1 MPTPFNPPA
10 ASTGS
15 EDLISSKQREFVAKL
30 LDDRE
35 KTVESLDELLMAVKG
50 KQLDQLNRTEASAL
64 ITLLIGR
71 ERPRRR

>member
-1 MPTPFNPPA
+1 MPTPSTSP

-15 EDLISSKQREFVAKL
+15 EDLISSKQREFVSKL

-71 ERPRRR
+71 ERQRRR